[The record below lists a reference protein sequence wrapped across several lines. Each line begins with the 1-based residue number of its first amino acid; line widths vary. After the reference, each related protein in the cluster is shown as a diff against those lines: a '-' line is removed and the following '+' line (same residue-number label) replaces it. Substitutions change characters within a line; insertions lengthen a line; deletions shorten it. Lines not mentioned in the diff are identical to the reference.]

1 MVQATR
7 TSIFKWRFRWRCRRG
22 CVKSLVIPRVR
33 VGYETIDSPHVAP
46 SICFSHTK
54 VEWLF
59 YQKQSSLP
67 HSSSVS
73 SRKAPRLQKEE
84 ERCVTRQNGCE
95 ASRGTKNNQDLLLFR
110 TVSFRKK
117 GPEES
122 LFFLLSSLFY
132 IILNLLE
139 ASKPW
144 LCRFTKRAQVFI
156 GVLSK
161 TSGRYTWAD
170 F

>member
-1 MVQATR
+1 MTFSLALPSWLRKVPSYSTR
-7 TSIFKWRFRWRCRRG
+7 ARWIWDDRQPTR
-22 CVKSLVIPRVR
+22 
-33 VGYETIDSPHVAP
+33 
-46 SICFSHTK
+46 CFSHTK

-59 YQKQSSLP
+59 YQKQPSLP
-67 HSSSVS
+67 HSRSVS
-73 SRKAPRLQKEE
+73 SRKASRLQKEE

-117 GPEES
+117 VPEDS

-144 LCRFTKRAQVFI
+144 LSGLCRFTKRAQVLI
-156 GVLSK
+156 GHLFK
-161 TSGRYTWAD
+161 NSGRYTWAD